1 RRPLQFQFL
10 LHHRRQQ
17 RARHELASLRPPRPL
32 PCSAVRVSG
41 AVLPAATVAR
51 DLPRDRRRR
60 AAQAPR
66 DATQRL
72 VRSETAADL
81 LPLLDAQ
88 MLLTAPAHRW
98 PDTARRA
105 HVLTDRRGRSP
116 KVTSDPAKRPSLPA
130 QFPYCDLLLSCQ
142 RTPHHNAPSPSP
154 SRRSSSEVLRRPC
167 DLAALIE
174 RPHSR
179 LTRSLA
185 GPRAAVIQEVGTYR
199 SSPSPSSPYFGD
211 CGAPLWREG
220 HVAVDLYVRR

>member
-32 PCSAVRVSG
+32 PRSAVRVSG

-60 AAQAPR
+60 AAQAPS

-167 DLAALIE
+167 ELAVITEQRVNSITVHASGATPAASPVECLDVDRLAAFL
-174 RPHSR
+174 
-179 LTRSLA
+179 
-185 GPRAAVIQEVGTYR
+185 AAVPAD
-199 SSPSPSSPYFGD
+199 SST
-211 CGAPLWREG
+211 
-220 HVAVDLYVRR
+220 